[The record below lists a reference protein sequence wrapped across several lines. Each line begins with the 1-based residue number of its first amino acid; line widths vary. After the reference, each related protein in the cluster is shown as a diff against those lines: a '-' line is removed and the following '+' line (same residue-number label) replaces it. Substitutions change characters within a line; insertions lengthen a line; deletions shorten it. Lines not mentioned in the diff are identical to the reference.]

1 MIDFKRK
8 RRAFF
13 IPILS
18 TIRFILNKFKEY
30 AYPTFR
36 SPPDNAYDLYNKD
49 QLINCYNHFKNIFKK
64 SIFLDTKKIREY
76 AIKKA
81 LENDPRLEKYYIEF
95 GVYSGSSINYFSNFI
110 KPKKIYGFDSFE
122 GLKEDWLG
130 TNVAKGTFNLNKKI
144 PKLNKNVIPIVG
156 WIQDTLENF
165 LKEMNNK
172 INFVHIDVDTYETSK
187 FVLEKIKPYLL
198 KDSIILFDELYNFS
212 GWDVGEYKSLIETFN
227 DNEYK
232 FLSFAK
238 DGRQA
243 VIQIL

>member
-1 MIDFKRK
+1 MINFKRK

-13 IPILS
+13 IPVLS
-18 TIRFILNKFKEY
+18 LIRFVLNKFKEY

-36 SPPDNAYDLYNKD
+36 NPPNAYDLFNED
-49 QLINCYNHFKNIFKK
+49 QLIKCYDHFKNIFKK
-64 SIFLDTKKIREY
+64 TIFLDTKKIREY

-81 LENDPRLEKYYIEF
+81 IENDPRLEKYYIEF
-95 GVYSGSSINYFSNFI
+95 DVYSGSSINYFSNFI
-110 KPKKIYGFDSFE
+110 KPTKIYGFDSFE

-144 PKLNKNVIPIVG
+144 PKLNKNVITIVG
-156 WIQDTLENF
+156 WIQDTLVNF

-187 FVLEKIKPYLL
+187 FVLEKIKPYLS
-198 KDSIILFDELYNFS
+198 KDAIILFDELYNFS
-212 GWDVGEYKSLIETFN
+212 GWDVGEYKSLTEIFHV
-227 DNEYK
+227 NEYR

-238 DGRQA
+238 DGRQV
-243 VIQIL
+243 VIQIC

>member
-1 MIDFKRK
+1 M
-8 RRAFF
+8 
-13 IPILS
+13 
-18 TIRFILNKFKEY
+18 
-30 AYPTFR
+30 
-36 SPPDNAYDLYNKD
+36 
-49 QLINCYNHFKNIFKK
+49 
-64 SIFLDTKKIREY
+64 
-76 AIKKA
+76 
-81 LENDPRLEKYYIEF
+81 
-95 GVYSGSSINYFSNFI
+95 
-110 KPKKIYGFDSFE
+110 
-122 GLKEDWLG
+122 
-130 TNVAKGTFNLNKKI
+130 
-144 PKLNKNVIPIVG
+144 IPIVG

-212 GWDVGEYKSLIETFN
+212 GWDVGEYKSLIEIFN

>member
-36 SPPDNAYDLYNKD
+36 SPPDNAYDLYNKE

-144 PKLNKNVIPIVG
+144 PKLNSNVEVIAG
-156 WIQDTLENF
+156 WIEDTLETF
-165 LKEMNNK
+165 LKNNNPK
-172 INFVHIDVDTYETSK
+172 INFVHFDMDTYSPTK
-187 FVLEKIKPYLL
+187 FALEILKPYLA
-198 KDSIILFDELYNFS
+198 KEAIIIFDQLYNYI
-212 GWDVGEYKSLIETFN
+212 G
-227 DNEYK
+227 
-232 FLSFAK
+232 
-238 DGRQA
+238 
-243 VIQIL
+243 

>member
-1 MIDFKRK
+1 MINLKRK

-13 IPILS
+13 MPLLS
-18 TIRFILNKFKEY
+18 MIRFILNKFKEY

-36 SPPDNAYDLYNKD
+36 TPDNAYDLYSKD
-49 QLINCYNHFKNIFKK
+49 ELINCYNHFKNIFKK
-64 SIFLDTKKIREY
+64 CVFLETKKIREY
-76 AIKKA
+76 AIKKS

-110 KPKKIYGFDSFE
+110 MPKNIYGFDSFE

-156 WIQDTLENF
+156 WIQDTLESF
-165 LKEMNNK
+165 LKEMTNK

-187 FVLEKIKPYLL
+187 FVLEKIKPYLF
-198 KDSIILFDELYNFS
+198 KGSIILFDELYNFT